1 MAAHQP
7 SKKRGNLTRC
17 VEIHV
22 AQGYVPD
29 AKVYPSQSHGRLSI
43 LDMLRRFEEEGTMR
57 ISDLHLKIGLP
68 PLYRVDGKLVR
79 LKGPPL
85 TLELVEQLTYP
96 LITDKNLAKF
106 QDIYSIDSS
115 YQVGSVQVRINIFR
129 ERDGISA
136 AIRAL
141 SLKIPPLEQ
150 IGFPNNIWNDI
161 INLTHGLVLVT
172 GVAGSGKSTTIASL
186 VERINEQFPYR
197 IIMLEDPTE
206 YVHQQ
211 KLSAISQR
219 ELGRDVG
226 TFADGLKA
234 VLREDPNVV
243 VVGEMRDPETIT
255 MTLMA
260 AETGHLVLS
269 TLHTRDAAGTLTRI
283 LDYFPEGR
291 QSEIV
296 KSQLSLGLKYI
307 ICQKLIPRKNGDG
320 RTVAMEILNNDYAC
334 ANLIRTGKLE
344 QIYTQMQTKTQNRAD
359 QKMITLEKHLAVLV
373 REGSVDIAEAS
384 RWANNVKAF
393 DDEMKY
399 KTMNGSLA

>member
-1 MAAHQP
+1 MAVCQCLEE
-7 SKKRGNLTRC
+7 KVQCNNTM
-17 VEIHV
+17 EIHM
-22 AQGYVPD
+22 AKGYVPD
-29 AKVYPSQSHGRLSI
+29 EKIYPSQSYGKLSI
-43 LDMLRRFEEEGTMR
+43 LDMLRNFEEKGTMR

-68 PLYRVDGKLVR
+68 PLYRIDGKLVR

-85 TLELVEQLTYP
+85 TQELVEQLIYP
-96 LITDKNLAKF
+96 LLTDKTLAKF
-106 QDIYSIDSS
+106 QDTYSIDSS
-115 YQVGSVQVRINIFR
+115 YQVGSIQVRINVFR

-141 SLKIPPLEQ
+141 SLKIPSIEQ
-150 IGFPNNIWNDI
+150 IGFPNDIWKDI
-161 INLTHGLVLVT
+161 ISLTNGLVLVT

-186 VERINEQFPYR
+186 IEKINEQFPYR
-197 IIMLEDPTE
+197 IIMLEDPIE

-243 VVGEMRDPETIT
+243 VVGEMRDPETIM

-296 KSQLSLGLKYI
+296 KSQLSLSLKYI
-307 ICQKLIPRKNGDG
+307 ISQKLIPRKNGAG
-320 RTVAMEILNNDYAC
+320 RIVAMEILNNDYAS
-334 ANLIRTGKLE
+334 ANLIRMGKME
-344 QIYTQMQTKTQNRAD
+344 QIYTQMQTKTQNRPD

-373 REGSVDIAEAS
+373 RDGSIDLAEAH
-384 RWANNVKAF
+384 RWANSVKAF
-393 DDEMKY
+393 EDEMKQD
-399 KTMNGSLA
+399 N

>member
-1 MAAHQP
+1 MEIYM
-7 SKKRGNLTRC
+7 TR
-17 VEIHV
+17 E
-22 AQGYVPD
+22 YVPD
-29 AKVYPSQSHGRLSI
+29 AKIYPSQSHGSMGI
-43 LDMLRRFEEEGTMR
+43 LDMLRHFEEKGTMR

-68 PLYRVDGKLVR
+68 PLFRIDGKLVR

-85 TLELVEQLTYP
+85 TQELVEQLIYP
-96 LITDKNLAKF
+96 LITGKNLAKF
-106 QDIYSIDSS
+106 QDSYSIDSS
-115 YQVGSVQVRINIFR
+115 YQVGSIQVRINVFR

-136 AIRAL
+136 AVRAL
-141 SLKIPPLEQ
+141 SLSIPPIEQ
-150 IGFPNNIWNDI
+150 IGFPNNIWSDI

-172 GVAGSGKSTTIASL
+172 GIAGSGKSTTIASL
-186 VERINEQFPYR
+186 IERINERFPYR
-197 IIMLEDPTE
+197 IIMLEDPIE

-307 ICQKLIPRKNGDG
+307 ISQKLIPSKNDAG

-344 QIYTQMQTKTQNRAD
+344 QIYTQLQTKTQNRPD
-359 QKMITLEKHLAVLV
+359 QKMITLEKHLAMLV
-373 REGSVDIAEAS
+373 RIGSIDRDEAQ
-384 RWANNVKAF
+384 RWANNIKAF
-393 DDEMKY
+393 NDEMKQD
-399 KTMNGSLA
+399 N